1 MGSFSDEDIN
11 LAKKVN
17 EKYGVP
23 VSVTLGQY
31 ALESGYGEHTV
42 GKNNYF
48 NIKGDGTGGYRD
60 YNSKEESFMDYGKLL
75 TNQRYTDYT
84 AGAMTVEEYITGVKN
99 AGYAEDENYISKVMS
114 IINSNNLTAYDN
126 GNYSNSTT
134 TKSFLNKTGVKWWGD
149 IVIVV
154 FSILLIAC
162 GVLFIVLAFMETDVG
177 KVVKNPL
184 SEVVKNGDN

>member
-1 MGSFSDEDIN
+1 MGSFSDEDIT

-48 NIKGDGTGGYRD
+48 NIKGKGTNGYKD
-60 YNSKEESFMDYGKLL
+60 YDSKEEAFMAYGKLL

-84 AGAMTVEEYITGVKN
+84 TGARTAKEYITGIKN

-114 IINSNNLTAYDN
+114 IINSNNLTSYDN
-126 GNYSNSTT
+126 GNYSTSTT
-134 TKSFLNKTGVKWWGD
+134 TESFLNNTGVKWWGD
-149 IVIVV
+149 VVIVV

-162 GVLFIVLAFMETDVG
+162 GVLFIVLAFMETDVR

-184 SEVVKNGDN
+184 SEVVKNGNS